1 MSQRI
6 LLVDDDPAICDL
18 VSSVL
23 EMGGYD
29 VVSAN
34 DGAHALDL
42 AQGDGGIGLVLSDVV
57 MPGINGVQLREKLRT
72 LRPELRCI
80 LMSGYNMGLTITD
93 KDTYFLPKPF
103 VVHELLGKVRQAFE
117 ASPSYALTH

>member
-1 MSQRI
+1 MSASVFLTEGVRRLVWVYTCSLIYGGCRMQRI

-23 EMGGYD
+23 EMDGYD

-34 DGAHALDL
+34 DGASALDL
-42 AQGDGGIGLVLSDVV
+42 AKGDGGIGLVLSDVV

-80 LMSGYNMGLTITD
+80 LM
-93 KDTYFLPKPF
+93 
-103 VVHELLGKVRQAFE
+103 
-117 ASPSYALTH
+117 